1 MNHTY
6 FAVYRQKRKSK
17 RIDEIMGKK
26 RAKSKDNLTK
36 IYNLNY
42 YKSWQEVVKV
52 GFNTMAVADS
62 RNFWYKIGQIRP

>member
-1 MNHTY
+1 
-6 FAVYRQKRKSK
+6 
-17 RIDEIMGKK
+17 MGKK